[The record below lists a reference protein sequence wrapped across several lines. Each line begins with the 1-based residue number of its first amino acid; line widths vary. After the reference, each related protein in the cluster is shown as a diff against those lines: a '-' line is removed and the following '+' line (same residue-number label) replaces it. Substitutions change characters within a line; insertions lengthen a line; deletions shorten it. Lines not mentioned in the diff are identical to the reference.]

1 MNDFHYLIKKTDCI
15 VVTFT
20 KLIIITPC
28 PLIKVNAT
36 ATNVLKLHVLSI
48 TKFHMWLL
56 LLSPFGFE
64 HYSIITY
71 HQFDLTDSK

>member
-1 MNDFHYLIKKTDCI
+1 MNDFHYLIEKKNCI

-20 KLIIITPC
+20 KLILITPR
-28 PLIKVNAT
+28 PLIKENAT

-48 TKFHMWLL
+48 TKFHVWLL
-56 LLSPFGFE
+56 ILFPFGFE